1 MTNILPISIFQ
12 GSTLTHGTS
21 PLGFLKGLTYQS
33 SNYNNAKEND
43 HMELLRN
50 RLEQLKVLG
59 PTITKSCQR
68 FIAEVR
74 SQMTK
79 AKHRY

>member
-1 MTNILPISIFQ
+1 MFFFKTNTNFFSFLTNILPISIFQ

-59 PTITKSCQR
+59 PAPLLK
-68 FIAEVR
+68 AVR
-74 SQMTK
+74 GL
-79 AKHRY
+79 